1 MMLQQTAGGY
11 SFLPGAPGGP
21 FSGGVT
27 ALPGYEIVHATLH
40 ALLPWRQAF
49 DQIARHLDG
58 LGRPRAALCAVELRC
73 PAAYTPEGF
82 AAFNAQYRSL
92 LEQWGIL
99 VDGYSPAA
107 RSNVAPAIFPPAEQ
121 SLYAFSYTVPSPASA
136 LPSFVGSGSAERP
149 AVRPGETS
157 LDALREKTTDVMGAM
172 RRHLDGLAVT
182 WADVTAVNVY
192 TTNALQAVLE
202 PEILDSMGTAAVH
215 GVHWFY
221 SRPPVQ
227 GLEIE
232 IDLRGTWQ
240 EVRLLG

>member
-1 MMLQQTAGGY
+1 MLQQNAGGY

-21 FSGGVT
+21 FSGGVA

-40 ALLPWRQAF
+40 ATLPWRQAF
-49 DQIARHLDG
+49 ELIARHLEG
-58 LGRPRAALCAVELRC
+58 QGRPRAALCAVELRC

-82 AAFNAQYRSL
+82 AAFNVQYRAL
-92 LEQWGIL
+92 LEQWGLL

-107 RSNVAPAIFPPAEQ
+107 RSNVAPAIAPPAEQ
-121 SLYAFSYTVPSPASA
+121 SLYAFSYTAPAA
-136 LPSFVGSGSAERP
+136 GTTRPSFVGSGSAERP
-149 AVRPGETS
+149 TVRPGETS
-157 LDALREKTTDVMGAM
+157 VDALREKTADVMAAM
-172 RRHLDGLAVT
+172 QRRLDQLTAT

-202 PEILDSMGTAAVH
+202 PDILGPMGPAAAN
-215 GVHWFY
+215 GIHWFY

-232 IDLRGTWQ
+232 IDLRGAWQ
-240 EVRLLG
+240 EVRLPG

>member
-1 MMLQQTAGGY
+1 MMQQREGGY

-40 ALLPWRQAF
+40 AMLPWRQAF
-49 DQIARHLDG
+49 DLIARHLAS
-58 LGRPRAALCAVELRC
+58 LGRPLTALCAVELRC
-73 PAAYTPEGF
+73 PAAYTTEGF
-82 AAFNAQYRSL
+82 AAFNVQYRAL
-92 LEQWGIL
+92 LEQWSLL

-107 RSNVAPAIFPPAEQ
+107 RSNVAPAISPPGEQ
-121 SLYAFSYTVPSPASA
+121 SLYAFSYTVPSAGNAP
-136 LPSFVGSGSAERP
+136 PSFVSSGSAERP
-149 AVRPGETS
+149 TVRPGETS
-157 LDALREKTTDVMGAM
+157 VDALREKTTDVMAAM
-172 RRHLDGLAVT
+172 QRHLDQLAAT

-192 TTNALQAVLE
+192 TTNALHAVLE
-202 PEILDSMGTAAVH
+202 QGILAPMGTAAGN

-232 IDLRGTWQ
+232 IDLRGIWQ